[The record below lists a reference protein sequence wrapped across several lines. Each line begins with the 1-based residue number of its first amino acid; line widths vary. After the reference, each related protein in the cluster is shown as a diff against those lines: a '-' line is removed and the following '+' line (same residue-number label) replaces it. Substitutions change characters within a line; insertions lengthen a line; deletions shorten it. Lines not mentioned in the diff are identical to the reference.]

1 MTDGRPCKVCNFTR
15 QKSYGVVVPS
25 LDELKKK
32 GCEFLGVNQ
41 TDPVSVV
48 LEGDG
53 TIVEDQAYFLC
64 LPFNTKFMLLHDKE
78 TWVPARKSKQ
88 KHLSQAWMDSC
99 YSAKKCAFLCFVVL
113 FTLTAVDGGT
123 AWMARE
129 SVLLE
134 ADAVDSSI
142 LAAPWWN
149 LALQLKQDLAS
160 IILMSEGDLQ
170 SLVDAPCSEL
180 ASALGFQEKKTVE
193 LQETLQR
200 VLDRREEE
208 RQSKELLQLYL
219 KAVEKEDRQQEDA
232 STPSQQGAGG
242 VDLPDGME
250 VDSASGFTSRT
261 LMVLKGKTSPETRL
275 STEDLQVVVSRGLEA
290 MQQVLGWD
298 IARTTTLL
306 QACEAELSTRLKQ
319 IRAMQSISSTQQDG
333 SRQEE
338 SAAMATHGSS

>member
-1 MTDGRPCKVCNFTR
+1 MA
-15 QKSYGVVVPS
+15 
-25 LDELKKK
+25 

-48 LEGDG
+48 LEDDG

-99 YSAKKCAFLCFVVL
+99 YSAKKCAFLCFVIL

-170 SLVDAPCSEL
+170 VQTGFLCFTQDSSPVD
-180 ASALGFQEKKTVE
+180 
-193 LQETLQR
+193 
-200 VLDRREEE
+200 
-208 RQSKELLQLYL
+208 
-219 KAVEKEDRQQEDA
+219 
-232 STPSQQGAGG
+232 
-242 VDLPDGME
+242 
-250 VDSASGFTSRT
+250 
-261 LMVLKGKTSPETRL
+261 
-275 STEDLQVVVSRGLEA
+275 
-290 MQQVLGWD
+290 
-298 IARTTTLL
+298 
-306 QACEAELSTRLKQ
+306 
-319 IRAMQSISSTQQDG
+319 
-333 SRQEE
+333 
-338 SAAMATHGSS
+338 